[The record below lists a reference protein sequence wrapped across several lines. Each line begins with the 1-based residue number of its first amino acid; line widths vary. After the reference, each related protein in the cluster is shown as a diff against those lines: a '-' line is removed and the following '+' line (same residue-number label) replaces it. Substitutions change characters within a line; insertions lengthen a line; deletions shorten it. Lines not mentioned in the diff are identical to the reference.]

1 MILKNFIIL
10 VNIIFMDYIQNY
22 YFFYK
27 NQLLLLLFIL
37 LLYKFE
43 QSFFTYGMDYFQYYF
58 FDFDYNCYCL
68 YFH

>member
-22 YFFYK
+22 YLFYK

-58 FDFDYNCYCL
+58 LDFDYNCYCL